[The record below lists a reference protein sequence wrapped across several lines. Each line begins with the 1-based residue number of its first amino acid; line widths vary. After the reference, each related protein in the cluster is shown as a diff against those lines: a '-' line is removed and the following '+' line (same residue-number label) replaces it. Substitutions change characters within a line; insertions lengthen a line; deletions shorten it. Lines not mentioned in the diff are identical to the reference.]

1 MYLRARKMNRIR
13 TDWNIW
19 DILCHGLSN
28 VRIFDTDVKL
38 EIRDKFCKNG
48 VAHDTINDEINEG

>member
-1 MYLRARKMNRIR
+1 MNRIR